1 MKNKNIKPSNDIKLR
16 IKEQTQNNRTWT
28 SNLRRKKKNMNHQIK
43 MHEHKQT
50 QENPHENHTAVTLL
64 KWVGNFN
71 LTGWILP
78 IAPCNN
84 FQIQLTTTQLL
95 KKVFKSQIQS
105 SSWTVWSPQQHDAVS
120 IHRSN
125 TIISRF

>member
-1 MKNKNIKPSNDIKLR
+1 MNIKPTEKKKNEKHDHHR
-16 IKEQTQNNRTWT
+16 IKE
-28 SNLRRKKKNMNHQIK
+28 
-43 MHEHKQT
+43 HEQKQT

-105 SSWTVWSPQQHDAVS
+105 SS
-120 IHRSN
+120 
-125 TIISRF
+125 